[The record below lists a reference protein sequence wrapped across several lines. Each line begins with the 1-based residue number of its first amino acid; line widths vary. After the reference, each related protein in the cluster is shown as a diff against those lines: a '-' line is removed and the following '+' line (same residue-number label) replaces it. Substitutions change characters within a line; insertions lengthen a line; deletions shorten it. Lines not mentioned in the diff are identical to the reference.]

1 LSKKECIASE
11 ERNETEIKNVTNE
24 TNETN
29 VKNETEVTNVTN
41 ETEVT
46 NVTNETFS
54 LSFGATKQDLGCSSI
69 FQSK

>member
-11 ERNETEIKNVTNE
+11 ERNEINETEITNVTN
-24 TNETN
+24 
-29 VKNETEVTNVTN
+29 VINETEVK
-41 ETEVT
+41 

-54 LSFGATKQDLGCSSI
+54 LSFGATKQDLSCSSI